1 VNRSRRARAC
11 LVGYVLASTADVVG
25 ELLDHQV
32 LVAGLPMILMPLL
45 AGFLWWSSPP
55 SRLRTITLVALG
67 FSWLGD
73 WLGDPMLV
81 KIIFFLGAQIAYCAA
96 FWPGRRRGLLSRP
109 KPLVAYALG
118 MIALIGL
125 VSSQAGALWLPVV
138 VYGSSLFLMVA
149 LASGINRLTLIGAL
163 LFVGSDLTIA
173 YGAFLDPTAAERNGA
188 LIMASYLTAQ
198 LLLVIGPRRWAAR
211 VTRVPDPYLAGRY

>member
-1 VNRSRRARAC
+1 M
-11 LVGYVLASTADVVG
+11 T
-25 ELLDHQV
+25 
-32 LVAGLPMILMPLL
+32 LPMILMPLL
-45 AGFLWWSSPP
+45 AGYLWWSSPP
-55 SRLRTITLVALG
+55 SRLRTVTLVALG

-81 KIIFFLGAQIAYCAA
+81 KIIFFLGAQIAYCVAL
-96 FWPGRRRGLLSRP
+96 WPGRRRGLLSRP
-109 KPLVAYALG
+109 GPLVAYAVG

-125 VSSQAGALWLPVV
+125 VASQADALWLPVV

-149 LASGINRLTLIGAL
+149 LASGISRLTLIGAL

-173 YGAFLDPTAAERNGA
+173 YGAFLDPAAERNGA

-198 LLLVIGPRRWAAR
+198 LLLVLGPRRWAAR
-211 VTRVPDPYLAGRY
+211 GNRVPDPYLAGRC

>member
-11 LVGYVLASTADVVG
+11 LVGYGLASIADVVG

-45 AGFLWWSSPP
+45 AGYLWWSSPP
-55 SRLRTITLVALG
+55 SRLRSVTLVALI

-81 KIIFFLGAQIAYCAA
+81 KIIFFLGAQLAYCVAL
-96 FWPGRRRGLLSRP
+96 WPGRRRGLLRRP
-109 KPLVAYALG
+109 KALMAYALG

-125 VSSQAGALWLPVV
+125 VASQADALWLPVAI
-138 VYGSSLFLMVA
+138 YGSSLFLMVA
-149 LASGINRLTLIGAL
+149 LASGISRLTLLGAL

-173 YGAFLDPTAAERNGA
+173 YGAFLDPGAERNGA

-198 LLLVIGPRRWAAR
+198 LLLVVGPRRWAAR
-211 VTRVPDPYLAGRY
+211 VTGVRDPYLAGRY